1 MVAGELRPERHA
13 ARLAGPREDRQAI
26 QERRYDEASCR
37 TRRVFDLAPRR
48 REAVRLF
55 PEAEILVVSVTRHV
69 VPWVVRPNSEPSTR
83 RPSYDLPIPGLDED
97 QLSARA
103 EEAGLDN
110 ARVLMRHG
118 DPAGAIC
125 AAAEEHDVDVV
136 VIGSHDKGVLQ
147 RLLDPSV
154 AHAVVQGTYR
164 PVLVVSGDALVAL
177 SGSSTPESGR
187 DPVDVDFETAGAAQ
201 DRIGR
206 YGGGSTAS
214 DGSAVGG

>member
-1 MVAGELRPERHA
+1 MTKLLVALDESPISLRA
-13 ARLAGPREDRQAI
+13 AR
-26 QERRYDEASCR
+26 EA
-37 TRRVFDLAPRR
+37 AQ
-48 REAVRLF
+48 LF

-69 VPWVVRPNSEPSTR
+69 VPWVVSTEFGAVY
-83 RPSYDLPIPGLDED
+83 PTALHDLPVPVLDEN

-110 ARVLMRHG
+110 AQVLMRHG
-118 DPAGAIC
+118 DPAGVIC

-164 PVLVVSGDALVAL
+164 PVLVVSGDAP
-177 SGSSTPESGR
+177 SP
-187 DPVDVDFETAGAAQ
+187 
-201 DRIGR
+201 
-206 YGGGSTAS
+206 
-214 DGSAVGG
+214 